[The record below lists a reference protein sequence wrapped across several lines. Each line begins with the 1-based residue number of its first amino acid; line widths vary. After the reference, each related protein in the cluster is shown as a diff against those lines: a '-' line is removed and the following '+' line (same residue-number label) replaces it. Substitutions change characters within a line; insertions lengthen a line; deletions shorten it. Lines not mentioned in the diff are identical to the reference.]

1 MIKTNDRKEYEDLY
15 IGILC
20 IDIQI
25 RGIEFGEDIELRD
38 WIDIFFFEYYEIK
51 QRNRDALLRS
61 LFKSLTF
68 EPLQHR

>member
-38 WIDIFFFEYYEIK
+38 
-51 QRNRDALLRS
+51 
-61 LFKSLTF
+61 
-68 EPLQHR
+68 